1 LKIVLSAENIIQV
14 VSQAYETSNL
24 PLAARKSGK
33 VRDWYDLPGQRRLLI
48 TTDRLSAF
56 DRNLA
61 VVPYKGQVLN
71 QLSAWWF
78 EKTADVISNHLLA
91 IPDPNAA
98 VVTEVKPYPIEVIV
112 RGYITGVTETALWHR
127 YELGERKIYGYAFQ
141 TGLKKNQQLPEP
153 IITPT
158 TKGGITGHDERLT
171 CAEVVEKGYLD
182 AKSWEKIQTSALAI
196 FKRGQ
201 QIAHSAGMILVDT
214 KYEFGQSI
222 DGPIMLIDE
231 IHTPDSSRFWKVD
244 TYQDRFKSG
253 EEPEN
258 FDKEFIRRYYADIG
272 YRGEGEPP
280 AIKPDLWVQASQ
292 RYIQIYEL
300 LTGLTF
306 APGDYPVN
314 PRLVNHLREKGFIL

>member
-1 LKIVLSAENIIQV
+1 MLTTEEILPII
-14 VSQAYETSNL
+14 
-24 PLAARKSGK
+24 PLAYASSDLPITNRTEGK
-33 VRDWYDLPGQRRLLI
+33 VRDWYDLPDNKRLLV

-78 EKTADVISNHLLA
+78 EKTADLIPNHILS

-98 VVTEVKPYPIEVIV
+98 VVAKVQPFMVEVIV
-112 RGYITGVTETALWHR
+112 RGYITGVTETALWRR
-127 YELGERKIYGYAFQ
+127 YELGERDIYGYTFND
-141 TGLKKNQQLPEP
+141 GLQKNQQLPTP

-158 TKGGITGHDERLT
+158 TKGGETGHDERLT
-171 CAEVVEKGYLD
+171 CAEVVQHGYLD
-182 AKSWEKIQTSALAI
+182 AKSWDQIQTAALQI

-201 QIAHSAGMILVDT
+201 QIALTAGMILVDT
-214 KYEFGQSI
+214 KYEFGLAD
-222 DGPIMLIDE
+222 DGRIMLIDE
-231 IHTPDSSRFWKVD
+231 VHTPDSSRFWKAD
-244 TYQDRFKSG
+244 SYSERFASG

-258 FDKEFIRRYYADIG
+258 FDKEFIRRHYAALG

-280 AIKPDLWVQASQ
+280 VVDASLWVQASQ

-306 APGDYPVN
+306 DPAEYPVN
-314 PRLVNHLREKGFIL
+314 PRLISNLKQSGVLS

>member
-1 LKIVLSAENIIQV
+1 MLTTQEILPII
-14 VSQAYETSNL
+14 
-24 PLAARKSGK
+24 PLAYASSDLPISNRTEGK
-33 VRDWYDLPGQRRLLI
+33 VRDWYDLQDNKRLLV

-78 EKTADVISNHLLA
+78 EKTTDLIPNHILS

-98 VVTEVKPYPIEVIV
+98 VVAKVQPFMVEVIV
-112 RGYITGVTETALWHR
+112 RGYITGVTETALWRR
-127 YELGERKIYGYAFQ
+127 YELGEREIYGYTFND
-141 TGLKKNQQLPEP
+141 GLQKNQQLPTP

-158 TKGGITGHDERLT
+158 TKGGETGHDERLT
-171 CAEVVEKGYLD
+171 CAEVVQHGYLD
-182 AKSWEKIQTSALAI
+182 AKSWDQIQTAALEI

-201 QIAHSAGMILVDT
+201 QIALTAGMILVDT
-214 KYEFGQSI
+214 KYEFGLAD
-222 DGPIMLIDE
+222 DGRIMLIDE
-231 IHTPDSSRFWKVD
+231 VHTPDSSRFWKAD
-244 TYQDRFKSG
+244 SYTERFASG

-258 FDKEFIRRYYADIG
+258 FDKEFIRRHYADLG

-280 AIKPDLWVQASQ
+280 VVDASLWVQASQ

-306 APGDYPVN
+306 DPAEYPVN
-314 PRLVNHLREKGFIL
+314 PRLISNLKQSGVLS

>member
-1 LKIVLSAENIIQV
+1 MLTTQEILPII
-14 VSQAYETSNL
+14 
-24 PLAARKSGK
+24 PLAYASSDLPITNRTEGK
-33 VRDWYDLPGQRRLLI
+33 VRDWYDLPDNKRLLV

-61 VVPYKGQVLN
+61 LVPYKGQVLN

-78 EKTADVISNHLLA
+78 EKTADLIPNHILS

-98 VVTEVKPYPIEVIV
+98 VVAKVQPFMVEVIV
-112 RGYITGVTETALWHR
+112 RGYITGVTETALWRR
-127 YELGERKIYGYAFQ
+127 YELGEREIYGYTFND
-141 TGLKKNQQLPEP
+141 GLQKNQQLPTP

-158 TKGGITGHDERLT
+158 TKGGETGHDERLT
-171 CAEVVEKGYLD
+171 CAEVVQHGYLD
-182 AKSWEKIQTSALAI
+182 AKSWDQIQTAALEI

-201 QIAHSAGMILVDT
+201 QIALTAGMILVDT
-214 KYEFGQSI
+214 KYEFGLAD
-222 DGPIMLIDE
+222 DGRIMLIDE
-231 IHTPDSSRFWKVD
+231 VHTPDSSRFWKAD
-244 TYQDRFKSG
+244 SYTERFASG

-258 FDKEFIRRYYADIG
+258 FDKEFIRRHYADLG

-280 AIKPDLWVQASQ
+280 VVDASLWVQASQ

-306 APGDYPVN
+306 DPAEYPVN
-314 PRLVNHLREKGFIL
+314 PRLISNLKQSGVLS